1 MTAQEPDPLHALYE
15 TDVQTPGGR
24 LDPAA
29 GDGAA
34 DVGRDMDGDVDLD
47 RDGALD
53 DAAPAGAPAAPRPA
67 GCPEPTGP
75 LCAAGFEAIVS
86 SAAFW

>member
-15 TDVQTPGGR
+15 TDVQTPGGK
-24 LDPAA
+24 LGPAA
-29 GDGAA
+29 GDA
-34 DVGRDMDGDVDLD
+34 DVDADVN
-47 RDGALD
+47 GALD
-53 DAAPAGAPAAPRPA
+53 DAVPAGTPAIPRPA